1 MSTVNSAEPG
11 TETHFGDSDFV
22 VVANRLP
29 VDRDPDGENGGWR
42 TSPGGLVTAVA
53 PVMKAQEGAWIGW
66 TGVPDEDFA
75 PFSIDGMHLTP
86 VTLTSEDVR
95 RYYEGFSNATLWP
108 LYHDVI
114 VPPEYHRT
122 WWDAYVRVNE
132 RFAAKVAET
141 AAESATV
148 WIHDYQLQLVP
159 LMVRRLRPDVA
170 IGFFNHIPFPP
181 YELFAQLPWRDE
193 ILRGLLGADLLG
205 FQRPA
210 DAANFRRAVRGRLG
224 FTTKGSTV
232 TVPEGESLSAHVVR
246 AEAFPISIDTPY
258 LEELAEDPD
267 IVERARQIREDVG
280 NPKVVMLGVDRMDYT
295 KGIRHRLK
303 AYGELL
309 AEGRLNVE
317 DVVLIQIATPSR
329 ERLEQY
335 KIIRHDV
342 ELAVGRIN
350 GEQVDVGSIPVRY
363 LHHSYPRDEMTAF
376 FLAADVMLVTA
387 LRDGMNLVAKEY
399 VACRKNDDGAL
410 VLSEFTGAAEQL
422 KGAVMI
428 NPHDIGNL
436 KAGILEAVEMD
447 ERTRTRRMRQMRKKV
462 TTDTVSQ
469 WSKNFLAELTHIK
482 RNPEDIVPD
491 RPVTQKSRTAL
502 APDAPAEPSDR
513 AHQPEEAGWAADI
526 STSR

>member
-1 MSTVNSAEPG
+1 
-11 TETHFGDSDFV
+11 
-22 VVANRLP
+22 
-29 VDRDPDGENGGWR
+29 
-42 TSPGGLVTAVA
+42 
-53 PVMKAQEGAWIGW
+53 
-66 TGVPDEDFA
+66 
-75 PFSIDGMHLTP
+75 
-86 VTLTSEDVR
+86 
-95 RYYEGFSNATLWP
+95 
-108 LYHDVI
+108 
-114 VPPEYHRT
+114 
-122 WWDAYVRVNE
+122 
-132 RFAAKVAET
+132 
-141 AAESATV
+141 
-148 WIHDYQLQLVP
+148 
-159 LMVRRLRPDVA
+159 
-170 IGFFNHIPFPP
+170 
-181 YELFAQLPWRDE
+181 
-193 ILRGLLGADLLG
+193 
-205 FQRPA
+205 
-210 DAANFRRAVRGRLG
+210 
-224 FTTKGSTV
+224 
-232 TVPEGESLSAHVVR
+232 
-246 AEAFPISIDTPY
+246 
-258 LEELAEDPD
+258 
-267 IVERARQIREDVG
+267 RQIREDVG
-280 NPKVVMLGVDRMDYT
+280 NPKIVMLGVDRMDYT

-447 ERTRTRRMRQMRKKV
+447 ERTRRRRMRQLRKKV
-462 TTDTVSQ
+462 TTDTVSL
-469 WSKNFLAELTHIK
+469 WSENFLAELPHLT
-482 RNPEDIVPD
+482 RYPESIVPAG
-491 RPVTQKSRTAL
+491 PVVPKRRTA
-502 APDAPAEPSDR
+502 AAADSPAAPSDR

-526 STSR
+526 STAREEPQSDETTDRALPCPDDPRRGGPARAHHRRFPAHRPRFRRSARTSAGRPADFPDGPGLGRGHRRAGAAAAHPGGSGLRSRYRDPASTERGPGDGVADRLPRRRSRTRCESRTRHRGRTRCRGRTRR